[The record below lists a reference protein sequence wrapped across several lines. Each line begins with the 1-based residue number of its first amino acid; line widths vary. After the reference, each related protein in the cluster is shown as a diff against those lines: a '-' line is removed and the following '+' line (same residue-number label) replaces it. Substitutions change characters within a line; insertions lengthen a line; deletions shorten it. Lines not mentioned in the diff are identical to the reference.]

1 MAYFKGVLA
10 TVASLFL
17 ALLVPQLWW
26 LIRGLSTEKGT
37 GIAVFA
43 AGFLES
49 IFSPWFWILA
59 IVFSMVFYLA
69 GRSQNQGI
77 RLAFFWIPAIV
88 VSAGGFGLW
97 ALFALLARR
106 FAPGQG

>member
-1 MAYFKGVLA
+1 MAYLKGVLA

-17 ALLVPQLWW
+17 ALLIPQLWW
-26 LIRGLSTEKGT
+26 LIRLGGFEKGT

-43 AGFLES
+43 AGFLDS
-49 IFSPWFWILA
+49 ILSPWFWILA
-59 IVFSMVFYLA
+59 MVFSLLFYMA

-77 RLAFFWIPAIV
+77 RLVFFWIPAIAVSV
-88 VSAGGFGLW
+88 VGFGLW

-106 FAPGQG
+106 FATGQG

>member
-10 TVASLFL
+10 TLASLFL
-17 ALLVPQLWW
+17 ALLVPQLLW
-26 LIRGLSTEKGT
+26 LIRVGGLEKGT
-37 GIAVFA
+37 GA
-43 AGFLES
+43 AAFEGILLES
-49 IFSPWFWILA
+49 VLSPWFWIPA
-59 IVFSMVFYLA
+59 IVFSLLFYAA

-77 RLAFFWIPAIV
+77 RLAFFWIPVIV
-88 VSAGGFGLW
+88 VSAGGFVLW